1 MPFFSRFEWMLALR
15 YLRARRQEGFI
26 SVIAVFSFLGI
37 MLGVATLI
45 IVMSVMNGFRAELV
59 GRILGLNGHLT
70 IQTDAGTA
78 IRDFE
83 FVSDT
88 VGKLPGVVMANPIIE
103 GQVMATSDRGASG
116 VMIRGVRPQDLAK
129 ESAIAK
135 GIREGSL
142 KDFQGDDAAVIG
154 HRLARKL
161 GLRVGDQ
168 ISMIS
173 PQTNATPF
181 GSVPRSVR
189 YTITAVFDV
198 GMFEYDSAFVYLPF
212 EAAQVYFRLQ
222 NQASAVEVRLAEPD
236 KAREAA
242 RMISQRLGPNYRMY
256 DWQQAN
262 AQFVSALQVE
272 RNVMFLILTL
282 IIVVAAFNI
291 ISSMIMLVKDKTRDI
306 AILRT
311 MGTARGVVMRVFV
324 IAGASIGVLG
334 TASGFVL
341 GLAFC
346 LNIES
351 IRQALQAMTGWQLFP
366 AEIYFLSQL
375 PAKVDSTEVV
385 YVVAMGLILTLLATL
400 YPSWRAARLDPV
412 EALRYE

>member
-70 IQTDAGTA
+70 IQSEAA
-78 IRDFE
+78 PVIRDFE
-83 FVSDT
+83 FVAEA

-103 GQVMATSDRGASG
+103 GQVMATTDRGASG
-116 VMIRGVRPQDLAK
+116 VMIRGVRPQDLVK
-129 ESAIAK
+129 ESAIAR

-168 ISMIS
+168 ITMIS

-189 YTITAVFDV
+189 YQIVAVFDV

-311 MGTARGVVMRVFV
+311 MGTARGTVMRVFV

-334 TASGFVL
+334 TASGFAL

-385 YVVAMGLILTLLATL
+385 YVVLMGLILTLLATL

>member
-70 IQTDAGTA
+70 IQSEAGPV
-78 IRDFE
+78 IRDFQ
-83 FVSDT
+83 FVADA
-88 VGKLPGVVMANPIIE
+88 VGKLPGVVSAVPIIE
-103 GQVMATSDRGASG
+103 GQVMATTDRGASG
-116 VMIRGVRPQDLAK
+116 VMIRGVRPEDMVK
-129 ESAIAK
+129 EGAIAK

-142 KDFQGDDAAVIG
+142 KDFHGDDGAVIG

-161 GLRVGDQ
+161 GLRVGDE
-168 ISMIS
+168 ITMIS

-189 YTITAVFDV
+189 YQIAAVFDV

-222 NQASAVEVRLAEPD
+222 NQASAVEVRLTEPD
-236 KAREAA
+236 RAREAA
-242 RMISQRLGPNYRMY
+242 RMISQRLGPSYRMY

-311 MGTARGVVMRVFV
+311 MGTARGTVMRVFV

-334 TASGFVL
+334 TASGFAL
-341 GLAFC
+341 GLAFA

-385 YVVAMGLILTLLATL
+385 YVVVMGLVLSLLATL

>member
-70 IQTDAGTA
+70 IQSDSAPI
-78 IRDFE
+78 IRDFQ
-83 FVSDT
+83 FVTDT
-88 VGKLPGVVMANPIIE
+88 ISQMPGVVMANPMIE
-103 GQVMATSDRGASG
+103 GQVMATADRGASG
-116 VMIRGVRPQDLAK
+116 VMVRGVRPEDLMK

-135 GIREGSL
+135 GIREGNIR
-142 KDFQGDDAAVIG
+142 DFEGDDAAVIG

-161 GLRVGDQ
+161 GLRVGDD
-168 ISMIS
+168 ITLIS

-181 GSVPRSVR
+181 GSVPRLVR
-189 YTITAVFDV
+189 YRVVAIFDV

-212 EAAQVYFRLQ
+212 SAAQTYFRLQ
-222 NQASAVEVRLAEPD
+222 NAASGVEVRLADPD
-236 KAREAA
+236 QARAFG
-242 RMISQRLGPNYRMY
+242 RQVIQRLGPQYRIY

-291 ISSMIMLVKDKTRDI
+291 ISSMIMLVKDKGRDI

-311 MGTARGVVMRVFV
+311 MGTSRGTVMRVFV

-334 TASGFVL
+334 TACGFGL

-385 YVVAMGLILTLLATL
+385 YVVVMGLVLTLLATL

>member
-70 IQTDAGTA
+70 IQSEAA
-78 IRDFE
+78 PVIRDFE
-83 FVSDT
+83 FVAEA

-103 GQVMATSDRGASG
+103 GQVMATTDRGASG
-116 VMIRGVRPQDLAK
+116 VMIRGVRPQDLVK

-168 ISMIS
+168 ITMIS

-189 YTITAVFDV
+189 YQIVAVFDV

-236 KAREAA
+236 RAREAA

-311 MGTARGVVMRVFV
+311 MGTARGTVMRVFV

-334 TASGFVL
+334 TASGFAL

>member
-70 IQTDAGTA
+70 IQSEATPTL
-78 IRDFE
+78 RDFQ
-83 FVSDT
+83 FVTDT
-88 VGKLPGVVMANPIIE
+88 VRQMPGVVMANPMIE
-103 GQVMATSDRGASG
+103 GQVMATTDRGASG
-116 VMIRGVRPQDLAK
+116 VMVRGVRPADLAQ
-129 ESAIAK
+129 EGAIAK

-142 KDFQGDDAAVIG
+142 RAFDGDDAAVIG

-168 ISMIS
+168 ITLIS
-173 PQTNATPF
+173 PQSNATPF
-181 GSVPRSVR
+181 GSVPRLVR
-189 YTITAVFDV
+189 YTVVAVFDV

-222 NQASAVEVRLAEPD
+222 GMASGVEVRLTDPD
-236 KAREAA
+236 QARAVG
-242 RMISQRLGPNYRMY
+242 RQIIQRIGFNYRIY

-291 ISSMIMLVKDKTRDI
+291 ISSMIMLVKDKGRDI

-311 MGTARGVVMRVFV
+311 MGASRGTIMRVFV

-334 TASGFVL
+334 TGFGFGL
-341 GLAFC
+341 GLAFS
-346 LNIES
+346 LNIEH
-351 IRQALQAMTGWQLFP
+351 IRQFLQTLTGFQLFP

-385 YVVAMGLILTLLATL
+385 YVVVMGLVLTLLATL

>member
-70 IQTDAGTA
+70 IQSEAA
-78 IRDFE
+78 PVIRDFE
-83 FVSDT
+83 FVAEA

-103 GQVMATSDRGASG
+103 GQVMATTDRGASG
-116 VMIRGVRPQDLAK
+116 VMIRGVRPQDLVK
-129 ESAIAK
+129 ESAIAR

-142 KDFQGDDAAVIG
+142 RDFQGDDAAVIG

-168 ISMIS
+168 ITMIS

-189 YTITAVFDV
+189 YQIVAVFDV

-242 RMISQRLGPNYRMY
+242 RMISQRLGQNYRMY

-311 MGTARGVVMRVFV
+311 MGTARGTVMRVFV

-334 TASGFVL
+334 TASGFAL

-385 YVVAMGLILTLLATL
+385 YVVLMGLILTLLATL

>member
-70 IQTDAGTA
+70 IQSEAA
-78 IRDFE
+78 PVLRDFE
-83 FVSDT
+83 FVTDAVS
-88 VGKLPGVVMANPIIE
+88 KLPGVVMANPIIE
-103 GQVMATSDRGASG
+103 GQVMATADRGASG
-116 VMIRGVRPQDLAK
+116 VMVRGVRPEDLVK

-142 KDFQGDDAAVIG
+142 RNFQGDDAAVIG

-168 ISMIS
+168 ITLIS
-173 PQTNATPF
+173 PQSNATPF
-181 GSVPRSVR
+181 GSVPRLVR
-189 YTITAVFDV
+189 YQVVAVFDV
-198 GMFEYDSAFVYLPF
+198 GMFEYDSAFVYLPLG
-212 EAAQVYFRLQ
+212 AAQTYFRLQ
-222 NQASAVEVRLAEPD
+222 NMASAVEVRLAEPD

-242 RMISQRLGPNYRMY
+242 RMIAQRLGPNYRMY

-282 IIVVAAFNI
+282 I
-291 ISSMIMLVKDKTRDI
+291 
-306 AILRT
+306 
-311 MGTARGVVMRVFV
+311 
-324 IAGASIGVLG
+324 
-334 TASGFVL
+334 
-341 GLAFC
+341 
-346 LNIES
+346 
-351 IRQALQAMTGWQLFP
+351 
-366 AEIYFLSQL
+366 
-375 PAKVDSTEVV
+375 
-385 YVVAMGLILTLLATL
+385 
-400 YPSWRAARLDPV
+400 
-412 EALRYE
+412 

>member
-70 IQTDAGTA
+70 IQSEAA
-78 IRDFE
+78 PVIRDFE
-83 FVSDT
+83 FVADA

-103 GQVMATSDRGASG
+103 GQVMATTDRGASG
-116 VMIRGVRPQDLAK
+116 VMIRGVRPQDLVK
-129 ESAIAK
+129 ESAIAR

-168 ISMIS
+168 ITMIS

-189 YTITAVFDV
+189 YQIVAVFDV

-236 KAREAA
+236 KARDAA

-311 MGTARGVVMRVFV
+311 MGTARGTVMRVFV

-334 TASGFVL
+334 TASGFAL

-385 YVVAMGLILTLLATL
+385 YVVLMGLILTLLATL

>member
-70 IQTDAGTA
+70 IQSEAA
-78 IRDFE
+78 PVIRDFE
-83 FVSDT
+83 FVAEA

-103 GQVMATSDRGASG
+103 GQVMATTDRGASG
-116 VMIRGVRPQDLAK
+116 VMIRGVRPQDLVK

-168 ISMIS
+168 ITMIS

-189 YTITAVFDV
+189 YQIVAVFDV

-311 MGTARGVVMRVFV
+311 MGTARGTVMRVFV

-334 TASGFVL
+334 TASGFAL

-385 YVVAMGLILTLLATL
+385 YVVLMGLILTLLATL

>member
-70 IQTDAGTA
+70 IQSDAA
-78 IRDFE
+78 PVIRDFE
-83 FVSDT
+83 FVAEA

-103 GQVMATSDRGASG
+103 GQVMATTDRGASG

-142 KDFQGDDAAVIG
+142 RDFQGDDAAVIG

-168 ISMIS
+168 ITMIS

-189 YTITAVFDV
+189 YTIVAVFDV

-236 KAREAA
+236 RAREAA
-242 RMISQRLGPNYRMY
+242 RMISQRLGPAYRMY

-311 MGTARGVVMRVFV
+311 MGTARGTVMRVFV

-334 TASGFVL
+334 TASGFAL
-341 GLAFC
+341 GLSFS

-385 YVVAMGLILTLLATL
+385 YVVAMGLILSLLATL

>member
-26 SVIAVFSFLGI
+26 SVIAIFSFLGI

-45 IVMSVMNGFRAELV
+45 IVMSVMNGFRAELL

-70 IQTDAGTA
+70 IQSESAPV
-78 IRDFE
+78 IRDFQ
-83 FVSDT
+83 FVTDA
-88 VGKLPGVVMANPIIE
+88 VGQMPGVVMANPIVE
-103 GQVMATSDRGASG
+103 GQVMATADRGSSG
-116 VMIRGVRPQDLAK
+116 AAVRGVRPEDLAK

-142 KDFQGDDAAVIG
+142 RDFHGDDAAVIG

-168 ISMIS
+168 ITLIS

-181 GSVPRSVR
+181 GSVPRLVR
-189 YTITAVFDV
+189 YRVAAVFDV
-198 GMFEYDSAFVYLPF
+198 GMFEYDSAFIYLPF
-212 EAAQVYFRLQ
+212 EAAQTYFRLQ
-222 NQASAVEVRLAEPD
+222 NMASSVEVRLVDPL

-242 RMISQRLGPNYRMY
+242 RAIMQRLGPNYRLY

-262 AQFVSALQVE
+262 AQFVSALEVE

-291 ISSMIMLVKDKTRDI
+291 ISSMIMLVKDKGRDI

-311 MGTARGVVMRVFV
+311 MGTARGTIMRIFV

-334 TASGFVL
+334 TGSGFAL
-341 GLAFC
+341 GLAFA

-385 YVVAMGLILTLLATL
+385 YVVIMGLTLTLLATL

>member
-45 IVMSVMNGFRAELV
+45 IVMSVMNGFRAELL

-70 IQTDAGTA
+70 IQLESRNSLPDY
-78 IRDFE
+78 E
-83 FVSDT
+83 FVAEA
-88 VGKLPGVVMANPIIE
+88 VGKMPGVVLANPMIE
-103 GQVMATSDRGASG
+103 GQVMATANNAAAG
-116 VMIRGVRPQDLAK
+116 VMVRGVRQADLMQ

-135 GIREGSL
+135 GIREGNL
-142 KDFQGDDAAVIG
+142 RDFEGDDAVAIG

-161 GLRVGDQ
+161 GLRLGDQ
-168 ISMIS
+168 ITLVS
-173 PQTNATPF
+173 PQNNTTPF
-181 GSVPRSVR
+181 GSVPRLVR
-189 YTITAVFDV
+189 YRVAAIFDV
-198 GMFEYDSAFVYLPF
+198 GMFEYDSAFVYVPF
-212 EAAQVYFRLQ
+212 EAAQTYFRLP
-222 NQASAVEVRLAEPD
+222 NAASAVEVRLENPD
-236 KAREAA
+236 QARQAA
-242 RMISQRLGPNYRMY
+242 RQIMQRLGPQYRIY

-262 AQFVSALQVE
+262 AHFVSALEVE

-291 ISSMIMLVKDKTRDI
+291 ISSMIMLVKDKGRDI

-311 MGTARGVVMRVFV
+311 MGTSRASIMRIFV

-334 TASGFVL
+334 TTSGFAL
-341 GLAFC
+341 GLAFS
-346 LNIES
+346 LNIEH
-351 IRQALQAMTGWQLFP
+351 IRQLLQSLTGWQLFP

-375 PAKVDSTEVV
+375 PSKVDSTEVV
-385 YVVAMGLILTLLATL
+385 YVVAMGLALSLLATL

>member
-70 IQTDAGTA
+70 IQSDAA
-78 IRDFE
+78 PVIRDFQ
-83 FVSDT
+83 FVADT
-88 VGKLPGVVMANPIIE
+88 VGKLPGVVTAVPIIE
-103 GQVMATSDRGASG
+103 GQVMATTDRGASG
-116 VMIRGVRPQDLAK
+116 VMIRGVRPEDLAK

-142 KDFQGDDAAVIG
+142 RDFHGDDGAVIG

-189 YTITAVFDV
+189 YNVVAVFDV

-212 EAAQVYFRLQ
+212 EAAQIYFRLQ
-222 NQASAVEVRLAEPD
+222 NQASAVEVRLSEPD

-311 MGTARGVVMRVFV
+311 MGTARGTVMRVFV

-334 TASGFVL
+334 TASGFAL

-385 YVVAMGLILTLLATL
+385 YIVVMGLILTLLATL

>member
-83 FVSDT
+83 FVADT

-142 KDFQGDDAAVIG
+142 KEFQGDDAAVIG

-189 YTITAVFDV
+189 YTVAAVFDV

-222 NQASAVEVRLAEPD
+222 GQASAVEVRLTEPD